1 MSAFDPMASNSIS
14 AAKIEVYTT
23 AYRVSGTT
31 RTRHARVADIL
42 NQLPTGLLIVDDA
55 TVTEYAAPS
64 GPMTA
69 PQVLIPAERIV
80 LMATSDA
87 TVEARA
93 EMRIPKRAVQAE
105 LLAPPFRVLG
115 SVYVPQGSRPIDGLL
130 NAADRFLAM
139 TDVAISCALYPV
151 FAGSFGVIAIQT
163 SMAHLIAVSD
173 DEAPDEL
180 LAEVLDE
187 TTAHGWLQHNAGN
200 V

>member
-1 MSAFDPMASNSIS
+1 MNAFDPMASISIG
-14 AAKIEVYTT
+14 AVQVEVYTT

-42 NQLPTGLLIVDDA
+42 NQLPTALLIVDDA
-55 TVTEYAAPS
+55 TVTEYAAPT
-64 GPMTA
+64 GPLNA

-80 LMATSDA
+80 LMATGDA
-87 TVEARA
+87 PVEARA
-93 EMRIPKRAVQAE
+93 EMRIQKRAVRAE

-115 SVYVPQGSRPIDGLL
+115 SVHVPQGSRPIDGLL

-139 TDVAISCALYPV
+139 TDVAISCAQFPV
-151 FAGSFGVIAIQT
+151 FAGSFGVIAMQR

-173 DEAPDEL
+173 DEAPEEL

-187 TTAHGWLQHNAGN
+187 TTAHDWIHHEQD
-200 V
+200 